1 VYKKNYYLIMKDE
14 IEKIN
19 KQTEAIKS
27 LITDIENID
36 DLTPEELEQC
46 DY

>member
-1 VYKKNYYLIMKDE
+1 MKDE

-19 KQTEAIKS
+19 EKTEAIKS
-27 LITDIENID
+27 LITDIENIN